1 MPAMSISYSLIVAMS
16 ENRVIGRE
24 GSLPWHLPADLKH
37 FKETTM
43 GHPIVMGRKNHE
55 DIGRPLPG
63 RQNIVLTHQDGYTA
77 EGCTVIH
84 EPEELEDVVPD
95 GSEVMI
101 IGGAEIY
108 ALFFPK
114 VTRMYLT
121 LVHAE
126 IEGDIYFPAFGVG
139 RWKETA
145 RQFHKAD
152 EANRYDYTF
161 VTMERAQR

>member
-43 GHPIVMGRKNHE
+43 GHPIVMGRRNYE

-63 RQNIVLTHQDGYTA
+63 RQNIVLSRQEDYTA
-77 EGCTVIH
+77 DGCSVIH
-84 EPEELEDVVPD
+84 APEELEAVVPD

-101 IGGAEIY
+101 IGGADIY
-108 ALFFPK
+108 ELFFPK

-139 RWKETA
+139 KWKETS
-145 RQFHKAD
+145 RKFHEAD

-161 VTMERAQR
+161 VTMERTRK

>member
-1 MPAMSISYSLIVAMS
+1 MSISYSLIVAMS

-63 RQNIVLTHQDGYTA
+63 RQNIVLTRQNGYTA
-77 EGCTVIH
+77 DGCTVIH
-84 EPEELEDVVPD
+84 EPDQLEDVVPPN
-95 GSEVMI
+95 SEVMI
-101 IGGAEIY
+101 IGGAEVY

-126 IEGDIYFPAFGVG
+126 IEGDAFFPAFGVG
-139 RWKETA
+139 KWKETS
-145 RQFHKAD
+145 RQFHAAD
-152 EANRYDYTF
+152 EANAYDYTF
-161 VTMERAQR
+161 VTMERAQK